1 MQAAAPLV
9 AVRGQGCGPVAM
21 LLASPSPP
29 AVASFPRHDLV
40 CQGSTT
46 CRSTVNKGPT
56 LTMWR
61 PPTQAGRP
69 ISFDAADSAPEAPPG
84 YKCRGNL
91 GEEGPLGSRRR
102 RPRRSRLCRSPLPVG
117 VRSPPP
123 HRSLAPPFHR
133 VHLSAAPDRFSGA
146 ESHRSGG
153 SVSSLVGKVV
163 PCLLCSSGFCFLRV
177 VAYQVLTFLSCV
189 Q

>member
-91 GEEGPLGSRRR
+91 GEEGPTGSRRRRR
-102 RPRRSRLCRSPLPVG
+102 RPRRSCLRRSPLPVG

-123 HRSLAPPFHR
+123 HRSLAPR
-133 VHLSAAPDRFSGA
+133 STASISAPLLRIGFS
-146 ESHRSGG
+146 
-153 SVSSLVGKVV
+153 LLGKVV
-163 PCLLCSSGFCFLRV
+163 PCLRCSSGFNFPCA
-177 VAYQVLTFLSCV
+177 VAYRVLILLHSA